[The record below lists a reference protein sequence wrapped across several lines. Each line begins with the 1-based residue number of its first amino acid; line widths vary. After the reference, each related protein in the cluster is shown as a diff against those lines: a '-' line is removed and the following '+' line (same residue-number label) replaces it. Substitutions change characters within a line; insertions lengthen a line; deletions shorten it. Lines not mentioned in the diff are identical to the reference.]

1 MLKSCEDVTSTR
13 KRLTIEIPAEASESA
28 IKKSLLDL
36 QHKTR
41 MPGFRPG
48 KAPFAMIEKRFGKEV
63 EAEVLDRLVPDYFL
77 QAVKTAGIIPVSRP
91 EMDGTLDFRR
101 NEPLSLTVTLD
112 VRPVVEKLVYEGIA
126 VSDIPVEI
134 TEEEVETVIGNLI
147 EDKATYEPVE
157 DKVSEGDLVTVDY
170 TEKADG
176 AVAKDVIFKVGEGP
190 FPREFYDALIG
201 KTQDEQCTAEVSFP
215 QDSKT
220 PFAGKDTRFE
230 LKIKEIKRRCLP
242 VLDDEFAKDLGLE
255 DLKSLTDKVRENMTA
270 LKIRETDMLK
280 HKEILGKLIETHNFD
295 VPESLVNAQLEAMAR
310 HKRSADNDERPD
322 EALYAELRPESER
335 RVRASFLLEI
345 IGEKERVT
353 VSEEEIKSEILAL
366 AGRFYVSPE
375 NVVKYYTARDGSLA
389 ELRNSVFER
398 KVMDLLLSKATLQ
411 KGGQ

>member
-1 MLKSCEDVTSTR
+1 LLKSCEDVTSTR
-13 KRLTIEIPAEASESA
+13 KRLTIEIPSEATESA
-28 IKKSLLDL
+28 IKKALLDL

-48 KAPFAMIEKRFGKEV
+48 KAPFVMIEKRFGKEV
-63 EAEVLDRLVPDYFL
+63 EAEVLDKLVPDYFL
-77 QAVKTAGIIPVSRP
+77 QAVKEAGVIPVSRP

-101 NEPLSLTVTLD
+101 NEPLSMTVTLD
-112 VRPVVEKLVYEGIA
+112 VRPVVEELVYEGIA
-126 VSDIPVEI
+126 VNDIPVEI
-134 TEEEVETVIGNLI
+134 TEEEVQTVISNLI

-157 DKVSEGDLVTVDY
+157 DEVSEGDLVTVDY
-170 TEKADG
+170 TEKVDE
-176 AVAKDVIFKVGEGP
+176 AVAKDVVFKVGEGP
-190 FPREFYDALIG
+190 FPREFYNAFIG
-201 KTQDEQCTAEVSFP
+201 KKKDEECSAEVSFP

-220 PFAGKDTRFE
+220 PFAGKETRFE

-280 HKEILGKLIETHNFD
+280 HKEILGKLIETHDFD
-295 VPESLVNAQLEAMAR
+295 VPESLLNSQLEAMVR
-310 HKRSADNDERPD
+310 NRADNDERPD
-322 EALYAELRPESER
+322 EALSAELRPDAER
-335 RVRASFLLEI
+335 RVRASVLLEI
-345 IGEKERVT
+345 IGEKEGVA
-353 VSEEEIKSEILAL
+353 VSEEEMKSEILAL

-389 ELRNSVFER
+389 GLRNSVFER